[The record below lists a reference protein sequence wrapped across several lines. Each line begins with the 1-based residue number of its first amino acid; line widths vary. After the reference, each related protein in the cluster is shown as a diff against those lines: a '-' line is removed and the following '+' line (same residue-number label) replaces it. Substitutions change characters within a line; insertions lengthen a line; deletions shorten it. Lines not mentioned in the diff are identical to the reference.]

1 MGPFNWSRYCNPKV
15 DELTAQAL
23 ATPDARRR
31 NAILREAAKL
41 AASEGAI
48 IPIHFQSSTWAARH
62 GVVSAIEG
70 RADER
75 TLAVSFKPAG
85 N

>member
-1 MGPFNWSRYCNPKV
+1 M

-23 ATPDARRR
+23 ATPDVRRR

-48 IPIHFQSSTWAARH
+48 IPIHFQSSTWAARRNRRQRH
-62 GVVSAIEG
+62 IEG

-75 TLAVSFKPAG
+75 TLAISFKPAG